1 MTALEDVHRLGLA
14 ELNAA
19 YAARSLD
26 PLGATEAYLARIAA
40 EDARLRSFVTVAA
53 EAARAAAEESR
64 RRWQAGRPLGPLD
77 GIPVA
82 LKDNIEVA
90 GLPCTAGA
98 AAFRDRI
105 PAEDAPVVAR
115 LQRAGAVLLG
125 KLNMDEGALGAT
137 CDNPV
142 YGRCINPL
150 MPDHTPGGS
159 SGGAGAAVAG
169 GLCAAAL
176 GTDTMGSVRVP
187 AAYCGVYGLKPTK
200 GAISG
205 EGVVPLSFSLDC
217 VGPLA
222 RSATDLEII
231 ASFLLEPPPRAFST
245 PVPSPSLSE
254 LRVGVPRQLDEVELA
269 SEVRA
274 AFGRFCDALRDA
286 GATVAP
292 VDLVSWHP
300 GKARRAGLLVAE
312 AEGAAYYK
320 ARLGADLPGL
330 SAAFASMLRYPE
342 KAGVMRLVAAYET
355 IETIRLDCL
364 RAFADVDVL
373 VLPTTPQTSFPHV
386 SATPLN
392 QADCTALANFVRG
405 PAVSLPFPTG
415 GALPAGMQLMAPP
428 GDDRRL
434 LRIAV
439 AVDRAL
445 AARL

>member
-1 MTALEDVHRLGLA
+1 MQEDVHRLGLA
-14 ELNAA
+14 ELKAA
-19 YAARSLD
+19 YAAGDLD
-26 PLGATEAYLARIAA
+26 PVAATEAYLARIAA
-40 EDARLRSFVTVAA
+40 EDTRLHSFITVAA

-82 LKDNIEVA
+82 VKDNIGVA
-90 GLPCTAGA
+90 GLPCTAGTT
-98 AAFRDRI
+98 AFRDRI

-115 LQRAGAVLLG
+115 LRQAGAILLG

-137 CDNPV
+137 GDNPV
-142 YGRCINPL
+142 YGRCMNPL
-150 MPDHTPGGS
+150 MPDYTPGGS
-159 SGGAGAAVAG
+159 SSGAGAAVAG

-187 AAYCGVYGLKPTK
+187 AAYCGIYGLKPTK
-200 GAISG
+200 GAIAG

-222 RSATDLEII
+222 LSAADLEII
-231 ASFLLEPPPRAFST
+231 ASSLLEPLPRAFST
-245 PVPSPSLSE
+245 AVPSPSLSE
-254 LRVGVPRQLDEVELA
+254 LRVGVPRQLDEVELT

-286 GATVAP
+286 GATVVPA
-292 VDLVSWHP
+292 DLASWHP
-300 GKARRAGLLVAE
+300 GKARRAGLLVSE

-320 ARLGADLPGL
+320 ARLGAGLPGL

-364 RAFADVDVL
+364 RAFADIDVL
-373 VLPTTPQTSFPHV
+373 VLPTTPQTSFPHD
-386 SATPLN
+386 SETPLN

-405 PAVSLPFPTG
+405 PAVSLPMPTE

-428 GDDRRL
+428 DDDRRL